1 MKDEKLNFTTI
12 GAILLT
18 LLLIAVAVALGGN
31 AASFADMPAFL
42 IVVCGT
48 TLVIIASYS
57 FKDIGDTFSLLFYTT
72 AREAS
77 NPVEVA
83 EDILTLCSL
92 NRKAGN
98 ILELQGDVKRIDNDM
113 LRRAA
118 QMLVDGVD
126 SATTE
131 AMIRQ
136 ESISR
141 MERRKRAVSLL
152 RRGADVAPAMGLI
165 GTLIGLV
172 QMLGNL
178 DDPSSIGPAMA
189 VALLTT
195 LYGAIIAYI
204 LLSPLATKLERNS
217 IEEALS
223 NAICAR
229 GVMIIDKRENP
240 SQAAMMLNT
249 ILPPER
255 HIPEVRIDGGL
266 SEKPATKK
274 TTRTRR
280 TSKRQ
285 L

>member
-1 MKDEKLNFTTI
+1 MQDEKLDFTTI

-18 LLLIAVAVALGGN
+18 LLLIAVAVALGGS
-31 AASFADMPAFL
+31 AASFADMRAFL
-42 IVVCGT
+42 IVFCGT
-48 TLVIIASYS
+48 ALVIIASYS
-57 FKDIGDTFSLLFYTT
+57 FKDIGDTLNLLFYTT

-83 EDILTLCSL
+83 EDVLTLCSL
-92 NRKAGN
+92 NRKSST
-98 ILELQGDVKRIDNDM
+98 ILEIQSDVKRIDNTM
-113 LRRAA
+113 LRRAV
-118 QMLVDGVD
+118 QMLIDGVD
-126 SATTE
+126 GATAE
-131 AMIRQ
+131 AMVRQ
-136 ESISR
+136 ESMSR

-195 LYGAIIAYI
+195 LYGAIIAYV
-204 LLSPLATKLERNS
+204 LFSPLATKLERNS

-223 NAICAR
+223 NAICTR

-255 HIPEVRIDGGL
+255 HIPEIRADVALPENPKTQRKRRI
-266 SEKPATKK
+266 
-274 TTRTRR
+274 
-280 TSKRQ
+280 SKRKS
-285 L
+285 

>member
-1 MKDEKLNFTTI
+1 MKDEKLDFTTI
-12 GAILLT
+12 GAIFLT
-18 LLLIAVAVALGGN
+18 LMLISIAVAFGGN
-31 AASFADMPAFL
+31 AASFADFPAFL

-48 TLVIIASYS
+48 ALVIIASYS
-57 FKDIGDTFSLLFYTT
+57 FKDIGDTFNLLFYTT

-77 NPVEVA
+77 DPVEVA

-92 NRKAGN
+92 NRKSN
-98 ILELQGDVKRIDNDM
+98 HILEMQGDVKRIDNDM
-113 LRRAA
+113 LRRAM

-126 SATTE
+126 GSTTE

-136 ESISR
+136 ESRSR
-141 MERRKRAVSLL
+141 MDRRKRAVSLL

-223 NAICAR
+223 NAICTR
-229 GVMIIDKRENP
+229 GIMIIDKKENP

-255 HIPEVRIDGGL
+255 HIPEIRADVAL
-266 SEKPATKK
+266 PEKPKAQ
-274 TTRTRR
+274 RTRR
-280 TSKRQ
+280 TPKRHT
-285 L
+285 